1 MHNAPM
7 FSPRLP
13 RLAAVVALA
22 AVGVV
27 MGAGCGGPNE
37 DRQPQWSFISPTI
50 IEPACATVN
59 CHSAITHQGNVDLSN
74 STIGYQTLVNVH
86 GSADA
91 GSGGTFYV
99 IPGSPDQ
106 SALMALLNAVG
117 SIRMPPDNPLPQAD
131 IQLISDWISH
141 GAPNN

>member
-1 MHNAPM
+1 M
-7 FSPRLP
+7 FPPRRP
-13 RLAAVVALA
+13 GLAAALALA
-22 AVGVV
+22 ALSVAAGV
-27 MGAGCGGPNE
+27 GCGGTKD
-37 DRQPQWSFISPTI
+37 DRPAQWSFISPTI

-59 CHSAITHQGNVDLSN
+59 CHSAITHQGNVNLSN
-74 STIGYQTLVNVH
+74 STIGYETLVNVN

-106 SALMALLNAVG
+106 SALITLLNAVG

-131 IQLISDWISH
+131 IQLISNWISL
-141 GAPNN
+141 GASPE

>member
-1 MHNAPM
+1 M
-7 FSPRLP
+7 FPPRRP
-13 RLAAVVALA
+13 GLAAALALA
-22 AVGVV
+22 ALSVVTGV
-27 MGAGCGGPNE
+27 GCGGTKD
-37 DRQPQWSFISPTI
+37 DRPPQWSFISPSI

-59 CHSAITHQGNVDLSN
+59 CHSAITHQGNVNLSN
-74 STIGYQTLVNVH
+74 STIGYETLVNVN

-106 SALMALLNAVG
+106 SALITLLNAVG

-131 IQLISDWISH
+131 IQLISNWISL
-141 GAPNN
+141 GASPE